1 MTYTLTFADGRTL
14 AGVQMNG
21 TCFFMDEKPDESL
34 FTKEALKTLTITP
47 DSEASEPEHYGFYHG
62 ETTLKNA
69 VANPAWQDWQ
79 DHKWHFS
86 FYERSQKEML
96 EEAMLMAIAEIYEK
110 VAMQEAN

>member
-14 AGVQMNG
+14 EGVKMNG
-21 TCFFMDEKPDESL
+21 TCFVMDEKPDESL

-47 DSEASEPEHYGFYHG
+47 DGEPTDYDFYRS

-79 DHKWHFS
+79 DHKWYFS
-86 FYERSQKEML
+86 FYERSKQEILEDEMQL
-96 EEAMLMAIAEIYEK
+96 ALAELYEK
-110 VAMQEAN
+110 VYGEEK